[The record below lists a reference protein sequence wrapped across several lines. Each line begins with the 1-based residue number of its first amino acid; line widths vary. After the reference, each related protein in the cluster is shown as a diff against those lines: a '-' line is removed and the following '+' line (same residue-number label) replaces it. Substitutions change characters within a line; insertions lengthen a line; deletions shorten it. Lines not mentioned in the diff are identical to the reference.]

1 MFKKIRQKKTIILIV
16 SVLILLSM
24 KHLNIM
30 AESKTEK
37 PDNEFK
43 EDNSVILSRTPLPA
57 LPLKAAEEDS

>member
-30 AESKTEK
+30 AESETKT
-37 PDNEFK
+37 
-43 EDNSVILSRTPLPA
+43 R
-57 LPLKAAEEDS
+57 